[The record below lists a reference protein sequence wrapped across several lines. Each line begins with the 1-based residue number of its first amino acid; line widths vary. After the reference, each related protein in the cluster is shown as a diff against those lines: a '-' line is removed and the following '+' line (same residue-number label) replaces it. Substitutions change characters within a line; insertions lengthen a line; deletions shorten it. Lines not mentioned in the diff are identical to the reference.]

1 MESTLICKQ
10 GNAVMEESHC
20 GNRIRMLA
28 MVLLVRLQACLR
40 QTFLVFR
47 YYRRRIVVMVVGLVA
62 VSLVFCSAAF
72 AKDATEP
79 SKLLYKALDM
89 VDDITD
95 TKELEDINEL
105 VAVRFGD
112 TDMKVGGV
120 TIRGLNGTLSA
131 INNICQNIAVLIAV
145 ITFCI
150 GYASAMAQGQN
161 YLEIMAKRFLGL
173 VVCLALIA
181 NAMTICFFLA
191 NIGTGL
197 AEAVM
202 DYAKLDSSEGDYA
215 ERVQE
220 IKDAMYA
227 ECTKEPV
234 ELEGWHP
241 VKQGLENFSTKMD
254 NHLVTPFSY
263 ILAFLFP
270 WLIQKAVWVIVK
282 FICWGRAV
290 EIIIL
295 ACLSPLA
302 MCNIANG
309 HGMGNGNAERFL
321 RQFGAVC
328 IQGAIILVTLYICSQ
343 LQVSVFA
350 ASLVEGTD
358 PDTLGNTC
366 WNMVAISLVMAGLSS
381 RSQGIAQ
388 KLMALQ

>member
-1 MESTLICKQ
+1 MAEKICVKVWYAGWHMWRHKALHARLYQ
-10 GNAVMEESHC
+10 MWYAV
-20 GNRIRMLA
+20 
-28 MVLLVRLQACLR
+28 
-40 QTFLVFR
+40 R
-47 YYRRRIVVMVVGLVA
+47 YHRRRILAGVIGLTVFL
-62 VSLVFCSAAF
+62 LVLVSAAF
-72 AKDATEP
+72 AKEATEP
-79 SKLLYKALDM
+79 SKLLELSMKM

-95 TKELEDINEL
+95 TKELEEINDL
-105 VAVRFGD
+105 VAVRFGEA
-112 TDMKVGGV
+112 DMKVGGV
-120 TIRGLNGTLSA
+120 TITGLNGTLA
-131 INNICQNIAVLIAV
+131 AVNNICQNIAVLIAV

-150 GYASAMAQGQN
+150 GYAAAMAQGQN
-161 YLEIMAKRFLGL
+161 YMEIMAKRFLGL

-197 AEAVM
+197 AEAVT
-202 DYAKLDSSEGDYA
+202 DYAGLDSAEGDYA
-215 ERVQE
+215 ERVAE

-227 ECTKEPV
+227 ECTKEPK
-234 ELEGWHP
+234 ELDGWHP

-254 NHLVTPFSY
+254 NHIVTPFSY

-302 MCNIANG
+302 MCNVTNG

-328 IQGAIILVTLYICSQ
+328 IQGAIIIVTLYICSQ

-366 WNMVAISLVMAGLSS
+366 WNMAAISLVMAGLSS

>member
-1 MESTLICKQ
+1 MVKERLCKT
-10 GNAVMEESHC
+10 GSRTWRAVRYYKR
-20 GNRIRMLA
+20 RILA
-28 MVLLVRLQACLR
+28 GVIGVTVLL
-40 QTFLVFR
+40 LVLMS
-47 YYRRRIVVMVVGLVA
+47 V
-62 VSLVFCSAAF
+62 AF
-72 AKDATEP
+72 AKEATEP
-79 SKLLYKALDM
+79 SKLLELSLKM
-89 VDDITD
+89 VDAITD
-95 TKELEDINEL
+95 TKELEAINDL
-105 VAVRFGD
+105 VAVRFGE
-112 TDMKVGGV
+112 TDMKLGGV
-120 TIRGLNGTLSA
+120 TITGLNGTLTA
-131 INNICQNIAVLIAV
+131 ISNICQNIAVLIAV

-150 GYASAMAQGQN
+150 GYAAAMAQGQN
-161 YLEIMAKRFLGL
+161 YMEIMAKRFLGL
-173 VVCLALIA
+173 VVCMALIA

-197 AEAVM
+197 AEAVT
-202 DYAKLDSSEGDYA
+202 DYARLDSAEGDYA
-215 ERVQE
+215 ERVE
-220 IKDAMYA
+220 AIKNAMYE
-227 ECTKEPV
+227 ECTKEPK

-241 VKQGLENFSTKMD
+241 VKQGLENFATKMD
-254 NHLVTPFSY
+254 NHIVTPFSY

-270 WLIQKAVWVIVK
+270 WIIQKAVWVIVK

-302 MCNIANG
+302 MCNVTNG

-328 IQGAIILVTLYICSQ
+328 IQGAIIIVTLYICSQ

-350 ASLVEGTD
+350 SSLVDGTD

-388 KLMALQ
+388 KLMAL